1 MRASRLGSSA
11 ALAALAAVGSPA
23 AAQHWSDPDVGAAA
37 GVAVHRASDLPIRRA
52 PAREDRRFER
62 RRDRDRG
69 PDVAYVTGTFGGE
82 WARWNNRSWEPSSY
96 NDWWHDRPDRAF
108 PRWMQSNQDC
118 QRQWQGGGVWR
129 C

>member
-1 MRASRLGSSA
+1 MRAKWPGSIA
-11 ALAALAAVGSPA
+11 ALAALAAIGSPA

-37 GVAVHRASDLPIRRA
+37 GVTVHRASDLPIRRA
-52 PAREDRRFER
+52 PDRGDRLER
-62 RRDRDRG
+62 RGNRDRG
-69 PDVAYVTGTFGGE
+69 PNVAYVTGTYGGE
-82 WARWNNRSWEPSSY
+82 WARWNNRSWEPSRY